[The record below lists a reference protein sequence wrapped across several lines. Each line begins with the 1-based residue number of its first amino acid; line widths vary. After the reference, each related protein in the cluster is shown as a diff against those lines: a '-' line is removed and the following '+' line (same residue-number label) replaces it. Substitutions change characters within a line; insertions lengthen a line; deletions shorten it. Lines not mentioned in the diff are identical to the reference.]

1 MCFLL
6 SRDGISATIF
16 SKENILRTDSRL
28 PRVLHVLLHLEQT
41 EDPVTSDQMGRMLGM
56 NASLVRRTMAGLR
69 NAGFVSSTKGHGGGW
84 YLAKSLKEI
93 SLAQV
98 YEALG
103 SPNLFAVGQSADA
116 PACLLEKAAN
126 NATANALQ
134 AARDSF
140 YAELAKVTVAD
151 LVSPH
156 SKAIKQFQN
165 GARG

>member
-1 MCFLL
+1 MKFCYLY
-6 SRDGISATIF
+6 
-16 SKENILRTDSRL
+16 SKEINLRTDSRL
-28 PRVLHVLLHLEQT
+28 PRVLHVLLHLEQA
-41 EDPVTSDQMGRMLGM
+41 EDPVTSNQMGQMLGM
-56 NASLVRRTMAGLR
+56 NPSLVRRTMAGLR
-69 NAGFVSSTKGHGGGW
+69 DAGFVSSTKGHGGGW
-84 YLAKSLKEI
+84 YLAKPLNEI

-103 SPNLFAVGQSADA
+103 SPNLFAMGQSDDA

-134 AARDSF
+134 AARDTF
-140 YAELAKVTVAD
+140 DAELVKVTVAD

-165 GARG
+165 GAGS